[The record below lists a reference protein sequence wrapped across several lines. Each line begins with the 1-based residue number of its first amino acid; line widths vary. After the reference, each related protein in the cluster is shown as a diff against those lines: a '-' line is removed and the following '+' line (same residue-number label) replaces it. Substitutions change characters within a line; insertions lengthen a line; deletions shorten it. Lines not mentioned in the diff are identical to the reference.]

1 MITFHVTLHPVLF
14 LRPVFVYWEHLL
26 GMWVSS
32 LKNLFFMFMKLWFEW
47 CEGGGGGGG
56 AGSSSSLAARRAR
69 GTELANRI
77 AILPERVENINTL
90 ITFLHLRSSLRVKQL
105 VLVDFKYICIYLTFI

>member
-1 MITFHVTLHPVLF
+1 MAFG
-14 LRPVFVYWEHLL
+14 YLL
-26 GMWVSS
+26 LVGVGWGGEGG
-32 LKNLFFMFMKLWFEW
+32 WW
-47 CEGGGGGGG
+47 GGGGGGP
-56 AGSSSSLAARRAR
+56 GSSASLAARRAR